1 MSRNRGLIQADASI
15 DVTWD
20 EFMLGINVTGTS
32 MLLYIG
38 SAKVKQMMES
48 CHGCFLRYVCSDND
62 PSKPLTIKPAGP
74 KETLYWVTINA
85 V

>member
-32 MLLYIG
+32 MLFVYRVGEGETDDGVLPWLL
-38 SAKVKQMMES
+38 S
-48 CHGCFLRYVCSDND
+48 
-62 PSKPLTIKPAGP
+62 TICM
-74 KETLYWVTINA
+74 
-85 V
+85 